1 MNRENLGKSAGT
13 MEMTGPQRRSMPT
26 GRRRT
31 IQLLQDYSILAFLVG
46 LFVVLALTSDVFL
59 TARNLSNLVDQSVAV
74 GLIACAGGLLI
85 MGGGFDLSAG
95 SIYLLSAIVAAH
107 TSNLFGAGAGILG
120 GLIAGVAL
128 GGVNALICTV
138 GKINSF
144 VGTLASSI
152 FFAGLATAI
161 SHGGFTYIHDE
172 GFAVLSS
179 KLIGVNISIIL
190 FVVFA
195 IVAAFLLNRTIWGY
209 HLLAVGD
216 NAEAAKL
223 SGVSVNGT
231 LAAGYLLS
239 GFAAGL
245 AGVIVASRSLAVS
258 SSSGVANNVI
268 FSALAAILV
277 GGVSM
282 RGGEGSIWRI
292 LAGVFILALV
302 SNGFNLNG
310 VDPLYQQ
317 MLTGVLI
324 LVAVAVDIWIKKPG
338 RLE

>member
-1 MNRENLGKSAGT
+1 MSGENTGKSAGT
-13 MEMTGPQRRSMPT
+13 LESAAPRIRAKATGHRRSV
-26 GRRRT
+26 
-31 IQLLQDYSILAFLVG
+31 QLLQDYSILAFLVG
-46 LFVVLALTSDVFL
+46 LFVFLAMTSDVFL
-59 TARNLSNLVDQSVAV
+59 TGRNLSNLVDQSVAV
-74 GLIACAGGLLI
+74 GLIACAGGLII

-95 SIYLLSAIVAAH
+95 SIYLLSAVIAADA
-107 TSNLFGAGAGILG
+107 SNVLGAGLGILA
-120 GLIAGVAL
+120 GLLAGALL
-128 GGVNALICTV
+128 GGVNALVCTV

-144 VGTLASSI
+144 VGTLATSI

-172 GFAVLSS
+172 SFGILSAN
-179 KLIGVNISIIL
+179 LFGINISILL
-190 FVVFA
+190 FVGFA
-195 IVAAFLLNRTIWGY
+195 LVSAFLLNRTIWGY
-209 HLLAVGD
+209 HLLAAGD

-231 LAAGYLLS
+231 LAVGYVLS
-239 GFAAGL
+239 GFAAAL
-245 AGVIVASRSLAVS
+245 AGVVVASRSLAVS

-292 LAGVFILALV
+292 MAGVFILALV
-302 SNGFNLNG
+302 GNGFNLNG

-324 LVAVAVDIWIKKPG
+324 LVAVTVDIWVKGPRG
-338 RLE
+338 RE